1 LTVVSDTKTVEIC
14 GALKK
19 GVVGFSTLP
28 EEWWLALLFELAFLA
43 GAVEENWVLACSP
56 YC

>member
-1 LTVVSDTKTVEIC
+1 MSDTKTVEIS

-19 GVVGFSTLP
+19 GVVGSP
-28 EEWWLALLFELAFLA
+28 LFAGFL
-43 GAVEENWVLACSP
+43 GLWIVEENLVLAWYP

>member
-1 LTVVSDTKTVEIC
+1 VSDTKTVEIC

-43 GAVEENWVLACSP
+43 GAVEENWVLAWYPSS
-56 YC
+56 